1 MNPYEVLGVQKGGS
15 DKDIKR
21 AYRNLAMKHHP
32 DKGGDPEKFKEL
44 SQAYETLSNSE
55 KRQQYDN
62 FGSVNMDMN
71 FDPINIFKM
80 FERDFFGPNNVGG
93 PLFGGFPGPPSS
105 GSNNSG
111 SNNSG
116 TNLFEAMLSGGFGE
130 MRNMTQSPTFSQTTY
145 FVDGKQITTTTHN
158 GKTTVT
164 ETKPLNMF
172 SVHY

>member
-1 MNPYEVLGVQKGGS
+1 MDPYKVLGVQKGGS
-15 DKDIKR
+15 DKDIKQ
-21 AYRNLAMKHHP
+21 AYRKLAMKNHP
-32 DKGGDPEKFKEL
+32 DKGGDAEKFKEVAE
-44 SQAYETLSNSE
+44 AYETLSNSQ

-62 FGSVNMDMN
+62 FGSVNIDMD
-71 FDPINIFKM
+71 FDPMNIFKM

-93 PLFGGFPGPPSS
+93 PIFGGFSGPPSS
-105 GSNNSG
+105 RSNNQG
-111 SNNSG
+111 I
-116 TNLFEAMLSGGFGE
+116 NLFEAMLSEGFGE

-145 FVDGKQITTTTHN
+145 FKDGKHITTTTHN